1 MLSSPQKKT
10 LRCYSQLPQFQNHNS
25 KKDFY
30 FIQTR
35 IKKEKWKMKKP
46 LIALK
51 STSKNHSQSLQQHT
65 HTHKI
70 LRSNASSFVE
80 AFHKGF
86 FLNSYIDQALNNNFQ
101 TLKFYSS
108 KGTTVLSLLWC
119 QITTTMFL
127 PIVLFHSPVGCF
139 HATSLLQSCIFINI
153 YDNTT
158 TNT

>member
-1 MLSSPQKKT
+1 
-10 LRCYSQLPQFQNHNS
+10 
-25 KKDFY
+25 
-30 FIQTR
+30 
-35 IKKEKWKMKKP
+35 MKKP

-86 FLNSYIDQALNNNFQ
+86 FLNSYIDQALNNNFH

-108 KGTTVLSLLWC
+108 KGTPVLSLLWC

-127 PIVLFHSPVGCF
+127 PIALFHSPVARF
-139 HATSLLQSCIFINI
+139 HATSLVQSCIFINI

-158 TNT
+158 NQHIISKGHLMVEIVGSREMKLP